1 LKLLLSNFLYASS
14 PDVAS
19 KFKSSLHC
27 SIVVA
32 PNIETCCGAVKY
44 QLVAH
49 RFNQTKY
56 LVEFGVLFMLP
67 NKLILVPASAAL
79 CSIALNALNKYPA
92 SLARPVCPLN

>member
-1 LKLLLSNFLYASS
+1 MKIVPFILKLLLSNFLYASS

-19 KFKSSLHC
+19 KFKKFALL

-49 RFNQTKY
+49 RF
-56 LVEFGVLFMLP
+56 
-67 NKLILVPASAAL
+67 
-79 CSIALNALNKYPA
+79 
-92 SLARPVCPLN
+92 